1 MKTCPE
7 FSLFYWAVAFCTFLS
22 TLEWRA
28 IDPYHVVASKH
39 LFLYFSVFLS
49 FFQSSSAEAG
59 VADRWAL
66 DINTENL
73 GDFPICLW
81 VLAMWSRVVGWDGGY
96 SPGSAFQ
103 SFCIMWKSA
112 FAAPLSPFSFAARR
126 KNKQDWFYLC
136 KAWKHNF
143 VLFGTS
149 RWDRSYFQL
158 LLYSQGVTTD
168 SSACFICQIFF
179 FFLQLMPF
187 LTKPQRDLCLL
198 PGSVAGY
205 ILQIVL
211 SSLWTTCKILKCLIE
226 YRTFARYISDS
237 RICLI

>member
-7 FSLFYWAVAFCTFLS
+7 FSLSYWTVAFC

-59 VADRWAL
+59 VAYRWAL
-66 DINTENL
+66 DINTESL

-112 FAAPLSPFSFAARR
+112 FAAPLSLFSFAARR
-126 KNKQDWFYLC
+126 KNKQDWFYFC

-149 RWDRSYFQL
+149 MGQKLFSTAP
-158 LLYSQGVTTD
+158 V
-168 SSACFICQIFF
+168 FI
-179 FFLQLMPF
+179 
-187 LTKPQRDLCLL
+187 R
-198 PGSVAGY
+198 GHH
-205 ILQIVL
+205 
-211 SSLWTTCKILKCLIE
+211 
-226 YRTFARYISDS
+226 R
-237 RICLI
+237 

>member
-7 FSLFYWAVAFCTFLS
+7 FSLSYWTVAFC

-66 DINTENL
+66 DINTESL

-112 FAAPLSPFSFAARR
+112 FAAPLSLFSFAARR
-126 KNKQDWFYLC
+126 KNKQDFIFVKLESTTSSYLEQ
-136 KAWKHNF
+136 
-143 VLFGTS
+143 V
-149 RWDRSYFQL
+149 WDRSYFQL
-158 LLYSQGVTTD
+158 LLYS
-168 SSACFICQIFF
+168 
-179 FFLQLMPF
+179 
-187 LTKPQRDLCLL
+187 
-198 PGSVAGY
+198 
-205 ILQIVL
+205 
-211 SSLWTTCKILKCLIE
+211 
-226 YRTFARYISDS
+226 
-237 RICLI
+237 